1 MQVRRLLL
9 ALLLFGFLGCSST
22 TSNQAVSA
30 TARRSYNG
38 TASVGD
44 FLNITLDPAAKT
56 LTYTDVSN
64 GETGVVP
71 YTVNADGTYTLSDPT
86 NNLVAAYEVPN
97 YALLV
102 QANKTGPGKNVPAL
116 ITAVL
121 SGQISLATWEGHKY
135 NYMQFRTSSGGLEVG
150 SVTVDAGGII
160 NNTSYWPYGA
170 INQSS
175 PFHTGTMDASAA
187 QADSSGTFFKM
198 PDDNGNGT
206 FDYVFGTGNG
216 IFAVD
221 TPQGA
226 ILGLKQAASKSFD
239 PAFAGTYK
247 AIYYQKTGAT
257 AGVGN
262 VEVGTP
268 GLGSAT
274 MTITTDGQVTVQDAQ
289 GNTLVP
295 QTALVPI
302 ADTAYLYGS
311 GGQLQDPC
319 FGLFTFRITDIIAS
333 TQQDVFMTFM
343 DRAIL
348 FSSFKTDLPLTQGN
362 AYDYLYGA
370 GLR

>member
-1 MQVRRLLL
+1 MRVRLLL
-9 ALLLFGFLGCSST
+9 SLLLLFGIAGCNST

-44 FLNITLDPAAKT
+44 FLNITLDPVAKT

-71 YTVNADGTYTLSDPT
+71 YTVNADDTYTLSDPG

-102 QANKTGPGKNVPAL
+102 QANKTGATKDAPAL

-121 SGQISLATWEGHKY
+121 SGQISLATWEGRKY

-150 SVTVDAGGII
+150 SVAVGTDAILT
-160 NNTSYWPYGA
+160 NTSYWPYGA
-170 INQSS
+170 MNQSS
-175 PFHTGTMDASAA
+175 PFHMGTMDASRA
-187 QADSSGTFFKM
+187 QADPSGTFFKM

-226 ILGLKQAASKSFD
+226 ILGLKQAASKNFD
-239 PAFAGTYK
+239 PTFAGTYK
-247 AIYYQKTGAT
+247 AIYYEKTGAT
-257 AGVGN
+257 TGMGN

-274 MTITTDGQVTVQDAQ
+274 MTITTAGQVIVQGAQ

-302 ADTAYLYGS
+302 ADSSYLYGS

-319 FGLFTFRITDIIAS
+319 WGLFTFRITDANAG
-333 TQQDVFMTFM
+333 TQQDVFVTFM

-348 FSSFKTDLPLTQGN
+348 FSSFKTSLPLNQSNT
-362 AYDYLYGA
+362 YDYLYGA
-370 GLR
+370 GLK

>member
-1 MQVRRLLL
+1 
-9 ALLLFGFLGCSST
+9 
-22 TSNQAVSA
+22 VSPSA
-30 TARRSYNG
+30 IRSYNG

-44 FLNITLDPAAKT
+44 FLNITLDPTAKT

-71 YTVNADGTYTLSDPT
+71 YTINADGTYTLTDPK

-102 QANKTGPGKNVPAL
+102 QANKTGPTKDMPAL

-121 SGQISLATWEGHKY
+121 SGQISLGTWEGHKY

-150 SVTVDAGGII
+150 SAAIGSDATIS
-160 NNTSYWPYGA
+160 NSSYWPYGA
-170 INQSS
+170 INQSGA
-175 PFHTGTMDASAA
+175 FHTSTMDASGA
-187 QADSSGTFFKM
+187 QADASGTFFKM

-206 FDYVFGTGNG
+206 FDYVFGTANG

-239 PAFAGTYK
+239 PTFAGTYN
-247 AIYYQKTGAT
+247 AIYYQKTGAST
-257 AGVGN
+257 GMGN
-262 VEVGTP
+262 LEVGAP
-268 GLGSAT
+268 GLGHAT
-274 MTITTDGQVTVQDAQ
+274 MTITNAGHVTVQDDQ
-289 GNTLVP
+289 GNTLVQ

-311 GGQLQDPC
+311 GGELQDPC
-319 FGLFTFRITDIIAS
+319 WGLFTFRISDANAG
-333 TQQDVFMTFM
+333 TQQDVFVTFM

-348 FSSFKTDLPLTQGN
+348 FSSFKTKLPLNQANT
-362 AYDYLYGA
+362 YDYLYGA
-370 GLR
+370 GLK

>member
-1 MQVRRLLL
+1 MRVHLLL
-9 ALLLFGFLGCSST
+9 SILLLFGIAGCNST

-44 FLNITLDPAAKT
+44 FLNITLDPVAKT

-64 GETGVVP
+64 SQTGVIP
-71 YTVNADGTYTLSDPT
+71 YTINADGTYTLSDPD

-102 QANKTGPGKNVPAL
+102 QANKTGPSKNVPAL

-121 SGQISLATWEGHKY
+121 SGQISLATWEGRKY

-150 SVTVDAGGII
+150 SVAVGTDAMIS
-160 NNTSYWPYGA
+160 NTSYWPYGA
-170 INQSS
+170 LNQSS
-175 PFHTGTMDASAA
+175 PFHASTMDARGA
-187 QADSSGTFFKM
+187 QADPSGTFFKM
-198 PDDNGNGT
+198 PDDNGT
-206 FDYVFGTGNG
+206 FDFVFGTGNG

-226 ILGLKQAASKSFD
+226 ILGLKQAASKDFD
-239 PAFAGTYK
+239 PTFAGIYK

-257 AGVGN
+257 TGVGN
-262 VEVGTP
+262 VELGTP

-274 MTITTDGQVTVQDAQ
+274 MTITAAGQVTVLDAQ
-289 GNTLVP
+289 GNPLVP
-295 QTALVPI
+295 QTALVPV
-302 ADTAYLYGS
+302 ADTAYLYGTS
-311 GGQLQDPC
+311 GQLQDPC
-319 FGLFTFRITDIIAS
+319 WGLFTFRITDANAGS
-333 TQQDVFMTFM
+333 QQDVFVTFM

-348 FSSFKTDLPLTQGN
+348 FSSFKTSLPLTQGN
-362 AYDYLYGA
+362 TYDYLYGA
-370 GLR
+370 GLK